1 MSDNFPRP
9 DGYPSGQPT
18 PPVQDYFNSPLPNV
32 YQAPEELPA
41 GRPAEPQPPTGPEAA
56 LPAKRKT
63 NWFRLLVRYAAI
75 WLAVLLLVKFVVPS
89 YEVKGSSM
97 VPTYQPA
104 GDRVLTDGVF
114 FKLVG
119 GPQRGDIVILDKA
132 TTPGADDEALI
143 KRVIGLPGE
152 RLEIRKGDVYINGQL
167 LSEPYIQN
175 HADYSYPATVI
186 PANNYFVLG
195 DNRPVSLDSHYF
207 GPVTRD
213 QIVAKVLLTYP
224 WRF

>member
-1 MSDNFPRP
+1 MSDNFPRQ

-18 PPVQDYFNSPLPNV
+18 PPVQGYFNTPLPNV
-32 YQAPEELPA
+32 YRAPEEI
-41 GRPAEPQPPTGPEAA
+41 PAEPLPPIEPEAA
-56 LPAKRKT
+56 PPARPKT

-75 WLAVLLLVKFVVPS
+75 WVAVLLLVKFVVPS

-114 FKLVG
+114 FKLMG
-119 GPQRGDIVILDKA
+119 GPQRGDIIILDKTA
-132 TTPGADDEALI
+132 TPGADDEALI

-152 RLEIRKGDVYINGQL
+152 RLEIRQGSVYINGQL
-167 LSEPYIQN
+167 LDEPYIQN
-175 HADYSYPATVI
+175 HADYNYPVTVI
-186 PANNYFVLG
+186 PANSYFVLG

-207 GPVTRD
+207 GPITRD

>member
-9 DGYPSGQPT
+9 DGYNQPVHPT
-18 PPVQDYFNSPLPNV
+18 PPPPTYYTQPVNG
-32 YQAPEELPA
+32 A
-41 GRPAEPQPPTGPEAA
+41 QPPTPVTNTQE
-56 LPAKRKT
+56 PIYMSSRPKT
-63 NWFRLLVRYAAI
+63 NWLKVLARYAAI
-75 WLAVLLLVKFVVPS
+75 WIAILLMVKFVVPS

-114 FKLVG
+114 FKLMG
-119 GPQRGDIVILDKA
+119 GPERGDIVILDRAA
-132 TTPGADDEALI
+132 TNGAGDEALI

-152 RLEIRKGDVYINGQL
+152 RLEVRQGSVYINNKL
-167 LSEPYIQN
+167 LNEPYIKN
-175 HADYSYPATVI
+175 HGGYNYPSTVLGSEC
-186 PANNYFVLG
+186 YFVLG

-207 GPVTRD
+207 GCITRD